1 MMYERMK
8 DKLPGMKKKEMSEEE
23 VKKKP
28 MAGIEIEIEGE
39 EEEGMEG
46 AEAPEGME
54 DEEVSVGKLAELSD
68 EELMAEVEKR
78 GMTVSKPEESEGE
91 GKEMASGGSS
101 IMALPEVEEEEEEVV
116 VPPAKKKK
124 A

>member
-1 MMYERMK
+1 MYERMK

-23 VKKKP
+23 MKKKP

-46 AEAPEGME
+46 AEAPEGA

>member
-23 VKKKP
+23 MKKKP

-54 DEEVSVGKLAELSD
+54 EEEVSVGKLAELSD

-78 GMTVSKPEESEGE
+78 GMTVSKPEEGEGE

-116 VPPAKKKK
+116 VPSKKKK